1 MSLSVVTV
9 WMGAQASDNKAGLCS
24 EIQGGSTWEEWE
36 RGICATEEGK
46 DCCEQDG
53 PKACAQ

>member
-1 MSLSVVTV
+1 
-9 WMGAQASDNKAGLCS
+9 MGAQASDNKAGLCQ